1 MFTRAYLRASTE
13 DQHADRARAALQD
26 FMADRNRQ
34 IASFYIENAS
44 GRSTDRPELR
54 RLLDDAGEGDVL
66 LVESIDRLT
75 RLPAQ
80 QWRTLRH
87 DIQARGIRIVAMDLP
102 TTHAQL
108 SHPEGPGDAMTARVM
123 GAINEMIVEIASAQA
138 ERDYLQRRERQQQGI
153 ERAKRQQLYKGRR
166 IDQRLHEQI
175 VALRA
180 AGHSVR
186 DTARL
191 ANTTIGTAQRATQRA
206 LNNPETPSETVE
218 ALKRYTTK
226 ATGKTAAQF
235 AAQVRRDATRTAEIE
250 AAFIEKQRALMDAD
264 DAPTH
269 NSTKEA
275 TR

>member
-1 MFTRAYLRASTE
+1 MFVRAYLRASTQ
-13 DQHADRARAALQD
+13 DQHAGRAKAALQD

-87 DIQARGIRIVAMDLP
+87 DIQSHGIKIVAMDLP
-102 TTHAQL
+102 STHTVL
-108 SHPEGPGDAMTARVM
+108 SRPEGPGDEMTGRVM

-153 ERAKRQQLYKGRR
+153 ERAKRQQLYKGRK
-166 IDQRLHEQI
+166 IDERLHERI

-191 ANTTIGTAQRATQRA
+191 ANTTIGTVQRATQRA
-206 LNNPETPSETVE
+206 LNNPETPAQTVE
-218 ALKRYTTK
+218 ALRRYTTK
-226 ATGKTAAQF
+226 GTGKTATQF
-235 AAQVRRDATRTAEIE
+235 AAQVRREATRTAEE
-250 AAFIEKQRALMDAD
+250 QADFIERQRALMGAD
-264 DAPTH
+264 ETPTKPA
-269 NSTKEA
+269 TKEA